1 MVIPPTRFDDET
13 IDTLLDDTEQA
24 LQELGVEM
32 DTEAF
37 LVIIEELA
45 YNAMQHSG
53 EAGGIFAL
61 DIVDDQILAKVE
73 DSGVG
78 IRSTMSRNYP
88 DISEGEA
95 VLKAFMGEATSTG
108 FESRGGGL
116 YLTLGYT
123 RQVPGCLLNL
133 YTGEVVYVGLNGRGK
148 LLASSGFSHQG
159 VLVEI
164 MVPLSHRE
172 PSL

>member
-95 VLKAFMGEATSTG
+95 VLKAFMGGATSTG

-116 YLTLGYT
+116 YINT
-123 RQVPGCLLNL
+123 RIHQASAGMSAESVHQRSGPG
-133 YTGEVVYVGLNGRGK
+133 
-148 LLASSGFSHQG
+148 
-159 VLVEI
+159 
-164 MVPLSHRE
+164 
-172 PSL
+172 